1 MPLRA
6 LRPGG
11 VVVLLCAL
19 LAWPATMANAAGS
32 TRSTTSTKKTSVS
45 PSKGRASAASRKRAK
60 RRPARRAPLPKDGVY
75 ARAAILVDPASGE
88 VLFEK
93 NSSRSVPIASLTK
106 LMTALVFVEQ
116 KPDMSRMAEVLPTDL
131 AGGGLTRLR
140 KGEQVSLDDLLHMS
154 LMCSDNVATRI
165 LARSTKLSPADF
177 IARMDQKAVELGLT
191 QTTFVETTGL
201 DARNVSSASDVAR
214 LLHAAAH
221 DPVIQGICT
230 TRSYTVTTGRR
241 AHVFGN
247 TNRLLYGDRYEI
259 LGGKTGFISQA
270 GYCFATWV
278 RSQGRDV
285 IAVVLGAP
293 TGATRFADA
302 SRLIQKSH
310 SVAPNGL

>member
-1 MPLRA
+1 MTFRA
-6 LRPGG
+6 LSRGG
-11 VVVLLCAL
+11 ALVLLCAL
-19 LAWPATMANAAGS
+19 LALPATMANAAAGS
-32 TRSTTSTKKTSVS
+32 RTTTSAKKKPAVS
-45 PSKGRASAASRKRAK
+45 AKSRATAAARKRASS
-60 RRPARRAPLPKDGVY
+60 RRGRRAPLPKDGVY
-75 ARAAILVDPASGE
+75 SRNAILVDPTSGE
-88 VLFEK
+88 VLYEK
-93 NSSRSVPIASLTK
+93 NSGRQVPIASLTK

-116 KPDMSRMAEVLPTDL
+116 KPDLERTAEVQATDL

-140 KGEQVSLDDLLHMS
+140 KGEQVSLGDLLHMS

-165 LARSTKLSPADF
+165 LARSTVLGPADF

-191 QTTFVETTGL
+191 HTSFVEPTGL

-221 DPVIQGICT
+221 DPVIQGITT
-230 TRSYTVTTGRR
+230 TRQYTVHAGARS
-241 AHVFGN
+241 HVFGN

-293 TGATRFADA
+293 TAATRFADA
-302 SRLIQKSH
+302 SRMIQKTN
-310 SVAPNGL
+310 SVAPTGL

>member
-1 MPLRA
+1 MPSRA
-6 LRPGG
+6 LRSGG
-11 VVVLLCAL
+11 ALLLCAL
-19 LAWPATMANAAGS
+19 LALPATMANAASS
-32 TRSTTSTKKTSVS
+32 TRSTTSAKRTSVS
-45 PSKGRASAASRKRAK
+45 AKQGRGAAASRKRGARK
-60 RRPARRAPLPKDGVY
+60 RSRRAPLPKDGVY
-75 ARAAILVDPASGE
+75 SRNAILVDPSSGE

-93 NSSRSVPIASLTK
+93 NSARSVPIASLTK

-116 KPDMSRMAEVLPTDL
+116 KPDFDRLAEVQATDL
-131 AGGGLTRLR
+131 AGGGHTQLR
-140 KGEQVSLDDLLHMS
+140 KGEDVRLGDLLHMS

-165 LARSTKLSPADF
+165 LARSTKLGPADF

-191 QTTFVETTGL
+191 QTTFVESTGL
-201 DARNVSSASDVAR
+201 DERNVSSASDVAR

-221 DPVIQGICT
+221 EPVIQGICT
-230 TRSYTVTTGRR
+230 TRSHAFTTATRP
-241 AHVFGN
+241 HQFGN

-259 LGGKTGFISQA
+259 LGGKTGFISEA

-278 RSQGRDV
+278 RSQGRDL

-310 SVAPNGL
+310 SVAPTGL